1 MLHIP
6 AIDPSRQSTMLDPA
20 LDLRLTCQS
29 PIHFNCPSRP
39 VVAELSAHLHGSNPP
54 SVSGGYRRQ
63 AAHRVLWNGGSRS
76 WSCDMASLSSGCS
89 ANATGAGAAQLHQRR
104 LEGSL
109 RARQC
114 LAAGRQAMSASL
126 APTAVRSRPG
136 VIDCSCRSFCM

>member
-1 MLHIP
+1 MLHIL
-6 AIDPSRQSTMLDPA
+6 ADPA
-20 LDLRLTCQS
+20 LDLPEKPNSLQLPFKAS
-29 PIHFNCPSRP
+29 AALIGSVSAWIRP
-39 VVAELSAHLHGSNPP
+39 PF
-54 SVSGGYRRQ
+54 SVSGGYRRL
-63 AAHRVLWNGGSRS
+63 AHRVLWNSGARS

-126 APTAVRSRPG
+126 APTAVRSRPC
-136 VIDCSCRSFCM
+136 VIDCSCRSFLHVKVPELSRT